1 MPFKSQDL
9 KVWDQF
15 MDYACKRNIDPLEAS
30 VQVVQDWLT
39 HRAQNTGTGPKVEH
53 ELQCLLRWRH
63 HAGKPL
69 GPLPW
74 EGAIAKGLLNYL
86 DPSLSDIK
94 GFHPLQ
100 LQELLK
106 VAVVT
111 ERDNKF
117 GALRLM
123 SLYVLQFWGVAR
135 FCEVQKLKIG
145 ELLRGKDYYHLFL
158 TRLRPGSTGMR
169 EAIQILPTPT

>member
-1 MPFKSQDL
+1 
-9 KVWDQF
+9 
-15 MDYACKRNIDPLEAS
+15 MDYARKRNIDPLEAL

-39 HRAQNTGTGPKVEH
+39 HRAQNTGAGPKVEH

-94 GFHPLQ
+94 GFHPFQ

-106 VAVVT
+106 VAVAA
-111 ERDNKF
+111 EKGNKF

-123 SLYVLQFWGVAR
+123 SLYVLQFWGIAR
-135 FCEVQKLKIG
+135 FVEVQKLKIG
-145 ELLRGKDYYHLFL
+145 ELVRGKDYYHLFI
-158 TRLRPGSTGMR
+158 TRI
-169 EAIQILPTPT
+169 EARSA